1 VTKNGEPKVEN
12 RLVKQVSDT
21 FQKLRLKALA
31 LLSTLLQHVQSVLAK
46 KPGSNS

>member
-21 FQKLRLKALA
+21 FQKLRSKVSA
-31 LLSTLLQHVQSVLAK
+31 LLSTLQQRVRNALAK
-46 KPGSNS
+46 KPENNS

>member
-1 VTKNGEPKVEN
+1 VEN

-21 FQKLRLKALA
+21 FQKLRLKVSAQ
-31 LLSTLLQHVQSVLAK
+31 LSTLLQLVQSVLEK